1 MTKKKFLFLL
11 LTYRSPWRIQ
21 VVGCQKVRSSILLW
35 FLIYR
40 LAAVFPQADGSKINK
55 TKTNLRGQ
63 WNKFSAQKQLLPV
76 VVIIIMIMAM
86 SPLPTAFIT
95 LVSIMSRT
103 FSSES
108 VEALDCFSRCFCCCR
123 RHFCIFR
130 PINIFFPFLSVAQ
143 EEKALRPSLKSNQ
156 KVVFFLIFSFFLSL
170 MKWNEKR
177 IKRFV
182 DGKPPTVPAVEN
194 FSKQSRS
201 GQKQS
206 AKKQQVSFFPIFNL
220 LRLF

>member
-1 MTKKKFLFLL
+1 MTTKKFLFLL

-40 LAAVFPQADGSKINK
+40 LAAVLPQADGSKINQTK

-76 VVIIIMIMAM
+76 VVIIIMRMAM

-123 RHFCIFR
+123 RRHFCIFR
-130 PINIFFPFLSVAQ
+130 PINIFFPPFCQLLKKKKPS
-143 EEKALRPSLKSNQ
+143 ALL
-156 KVVFFLIFSFFLSL
+156 
-170 MKWNEKR
+170 
-177 IKRFV
+177 
-182 DGKPPTVPAVEN
+182 
-194 FSKQSRS
+194 
-201 GQKQS
+201 
-206 AKKQQVSFFPIFNL
+206 
-220 LRLF
+220 